1 MSAIRAAARCRN
13 LRLRRLRVTAFPTA
27 PLTTK
32 PTRGPSGRCPSSKC
46 RSLKCTAW
54 TTRVGRLTRTPLLVV
69 CWKSFVLRILNDR
82 GNMLLDR
89 HSGRQAATA
98 LTAPGRNNG
107 AAGPRSHPK
116 TESMGTAA
124 TPIARLE
131 RALAQRKNSYIFGV
145 LDKSGTVL
153 TRHASQAGRAGGSGR
168 YVSDL
173 LTVRGAA
180 KPVKPM

>member
-1 MSAIRAAARCRN
+1 
-13 LRLRRLRVTAFPTA
+13 
-27 PLTTK
+27 
-32 PTRGPSGRCPSSKC
+32 
-46 RSLKCTAW
+46 
-54 TTRVGRLTRTPLLVV
+54 
-69 CWKSFVLRILNDR
+69 VLRILNDR

-89 HSGRQAATA
+89 RHSGRQAATA
-98 LTAPGRNNG
+98 LATPGRNDR
-107 AAGPRSHPK
+107 AAGAGPHPQ
-116 TESMGTAA
+116 TETMSTAA

-131 RALAQRKNSYIFGV
+131 RALAQLKNSYIFGV

-153 TRHASQAGRAGGSGR
+153 TRHVSQAGRAAGSGR